1 MRAACRYVEAGIR
14 TAKDIGAGNG
24 PINHFHSVYT
34 LPFAPYVDLHPVIV
48 HLLTIYRGR
57 FIEYLLD
64 RPDVKEAWQK
74 HTEHRFLERL
84 ADGTLPVELFKNYL
98 IQDYLYLVS
107 SIGDFCTLYSST
119 PGSICQSNRPG
130 GL

>member
-1 MRAACRYVEAGIR
+1 MEAGIR
-14 TAKDIGAGNG
+14 TARDIGAGNG
-24 PINHFHSVYT
+24 PINHFHSVYA
-34 LPFAPYVDLHPVIV
+34 LPFAPYVNPRSGHCASS
-48 HLLTIYRGR
+48 HCYRGR

-64 RPDVKEAWQK
+64 RPDVKVAWQK

-107 SIGDFCTLYSST
+107 SIGGFCTLYSST

-130 GL
+130 WL